1 MMDQD
6 SDTNLKDYAIIR
18 QLLEQNEA
26 ENEGNL
32 TDNDVDIGSS
42 VNDISPKFLPVVED
56 IPEVKQYIELL
67 HRFILIQQK
76 KILKYKE
83 NLVENGQSMKFLEVS
98 SEINEQKIE
107 KSTQTDN
114 VVFCSSDC
122 TCPSKS
128 SAPLWSSAEGNA
140 TEGLSEKTIAEQVKE
155 AAEHA
160 MQQTGFVYEET
171 SGMYYDYSTGYYY
184 NAELGLYYDGNKGIY
199 YYYDESNHTF
209 QFHSQ
214 AEIDPVSFSRNAENS
229 LDEKKRA
236 KLGEGNKKKKSKRK
250 AETKEHSEPS
260 QNETDSGEEGEFSE
274 SSEADEDS
282 PMTSEGDQVESEEDS
297 LSSKEWPP
305 CMRIIVK
312 ETEVKGLKVG
322 TLFIVTCTGGT
333 LGREGDHA
341 VSIPDI
347 NISKHHGK
355 FTYEVPEDGG
365 EGKYFICDFGSRNGT
380 YLNGERLSVAKQ
392 ESEPQEVVHGSIVQ
406 VGSTKLLCHI
416 HRGSETC
423 GHCEPGL
430 VQREANS
437 SASPN
442 NADEIV
448 SSYTSKEQHKKELKR
463 LKKKFG
469 LESCEP
475 NMSAIAV
482 PGYEDRAQAR
492 RSTIGS
498 QDHHAKTE
506 TASMEEAIRPDNK
519 GYELLSRMGWS
530 KGQSLGKDGTGLTEP
545 VAVVARRPL
554 AGLGSGQAE
563 VALATGGTLE
573 ADPAKRKRLE
583 TLQKTKERYD
593 NLPQK

>member
-1 MMDQD
+1 MDQD
-6 SDTNLKDYAIIR
+6 SDTNLKDFAVIR
-18 QLLEQNEA
+18 QLLEQNGDEGD
-26 ENEGNL
+26 GNL
-32 TDNDVDIGSS
+32 ADNDGDIGSS
-42 VNDISPKFLPVVED
+42 VNDINPKFLSVIED

-67 HRFILIQQK
+67 HRFILIQHNK
-76 KILKYKE
+76 LLKFKE
-83 NLVENGQSMKFLEVS
+83 QLVENSRNTKINDGS
-98 SEINEQKIE
+98 SEIIDE
-107 KSTQTDN
+107 KKEKATQTDN
-114 VVFCSSDC
+114 VVFCSADC

-128 SAPLWSSAEGNA
+128 AAPSWSASEGSATQGP
-140 TEGLSEKTIAEQVKE
+140 SEKTIAEQVKE

-214 AEIDPVSFSRNAENS
+214 AEIDPVSFSQVADSYTE
-229 LDEKKRA
+229 EKKRV
-236 KLGEGNKKKKSKRK
+236 KLGDGNKKKKSKKK
-250 AETKEHSEPS
+250 AETKEPSEPS
-260 QNETDSGEEGEFSE
+260 QNETDSNEDGECSE

-365 EGKYFICDFGSRNGT
+365 EGKYFISDFGSRNGT

-430 VQREANS
+430 VQREANLS
-437 SASPN
+437 NSPN
-442 NADEIV
+442 NNDEI
-448 SSYTSKEQHKKELKR
+448 SLYNTKEQHKKVLKR

-469 LESCEP
+469 LESNEP
-475 NMSAIAV
+475 NMSAISV
-482 PGYEDRAQAR
+482 SGYEDRAQSR
-492 RSTIGS
+492 RLTVGS

-530 KGQSLGKDGTGLTEP
+530 KGQSLGKEGTGLTEP
-545 VAVVARRPL
+545 VPVIARRPL
-554 AGLGSGQAE
+554 AGLGSGSAE
-563 VALATGGTLE
+563 FNLPSDGTVA

-583 TLQKTKERYD
+583 ALQKTKERYD